1 MLFRFKTCLSCNI
14 ECKTGC
20 SGPFSFECNK
30 CRGYKITLTNL
41 EKLLKQFLNTDE
53 STIAELN
60 QFTLKSKLFDLTAMD
75 LENKASNILIDLL
88 RDYKNYFKQLN
99 DNKLL
104 SIEENDETTV
114 FCTSECPAE
123 MRYSTFDFNC
133 TDKLE

>member
-1 MLFRFKTCLSCNI
+1 M
-14 ECKTGC
+14 
-20 SGPFSFECNK
+20 
-30 CRGYKITLTNL
+30 

-60 QFTLKSKLFDLTAMD
+60 QLTLKSKLFDLTAMD

-114 FCTSECPAE
+114 FCTSECPVE
-123 MRYSTFDFNC
+123 MRYSTSDFNC
-133 TDKLE
+133 TDHPE